1 MSQYRLIFTNI
12 GLTKKQNAE
21 LNNNYIQIAKFA
33 VGSGVITNLN
43 PNMTGL
49 LFEEYRADINNVD
62 TKNGTTIFD
71 LIIPSEIG
79 GFWIKEVALFDID
92 GDCICIGTVPI
103 TYKVNQDEG
112 SSKAVHIKVS
122 TTSTNTENIVFNTD
136 NSLVYV
142 TVNYVNSHIEDK
154 DNPHN
159 VTKAQIG
166 LGNVA
171 NLAPKDL
178 PLSDADINALALK
191 ANSIDVNNSL
201 ALKLNYTDV
210 KNSLTATDTN
220 KPLSAAQGKILKG
233 YIDQINTLLLSDTS
247 NLDTLQEIVDFI
259 ELNRA
264 TLDTLG
270 ISNIAGLQTALNT
283 KLNASAYTAA
293 DVLSKIKSVDG
304 SGSGLDADSLDGYQ
318 AATTSSPNT
327 VAVRDSAGDINARI
341 FKSEYDTTN
350 PSIGFI
356 MTQVDIASNNYIRP
370 STPAQVVA
378 ALGAVTTAS
387 AQALHATDPL
397 RISGNT
403 LYLYKGSGA
412 YDYVT
417 LPDQITASSNADNG
431 YIKFDNGLIIQW
443 GVSTTS
449 VNDST
454 SLNINFNIAFPNQ
467 CFVATCTPKS
477 NIGTVYGPSMS
488 VINKTTTYFTVYNSD
503 NNPSKGQE
511 WIAIGY

>member
-62 TKNGTTIFD
+62 TKNGTTFFD

-136 NSLVYV
+136 NSLVYA
-142 TVNYVNSHIEDK
+142 TVSYVNSHKEDK
-154 DNPHN
+154 SNPHN

-178 PLSDADINALALK
+178 PLSDAAISALALK

-293 DVLSKIKSVDG
+293 DVLAKIKSVDG
-304 SGSGLDADSLDGYQ
+304 SGSGLDADTIDGCHSTV
-318 AATTSSPNT
+318 ASTPNT

-356 MTQVDIASNNYIRP
+356 MTQVDTASNNYIRP

-378 ALGAVTTAS
+378 ALGAVTVAS

-412 YDYVT
+412 YDYVA
-417 LPDQITASSNADNG
+417 LPPNTGLGISQTWQAVTKTSGVTYTNSTGNPIQLNVWKSPASSGTLTITVAGVLVAQSYYQNYGNG
-431 YIKFDNGLIIQW
+431 GVVGLFASAVIPAGARYIISGH
-443 GVSTTS
+443 S
-449 VNDST
+449 VAVE
-454 SLNINFNIAFPNQ
+454 LR
-467 CFVATCTPKS
+467 
-477 NIGTVYGPSMS
+477 
-488 VINKTTTYFTVYNSD
+488 
-503 NNPSKGQE
+503 
-511 WIAIGY
+511 